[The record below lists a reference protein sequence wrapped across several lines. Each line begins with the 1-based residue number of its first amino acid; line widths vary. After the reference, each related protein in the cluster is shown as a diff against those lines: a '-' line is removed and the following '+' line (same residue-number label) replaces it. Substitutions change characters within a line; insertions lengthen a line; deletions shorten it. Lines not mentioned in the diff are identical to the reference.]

1 MKKTFTGRLRFLVVA
16 MLATITFS
24 FNSCRKDLLVQ
35 SPNNLKNALSIAE
48 AKRYFEANVKVSG
61 RTKTSAVSGNIP
73 VTAES
78 LVAGK
83 RAMWEQA
90 YQKFISTGG
99 AVRIPID
106 FGNTYAVVNLKKGEV
121 VPLSSLNYLLMY
133 KDSLQAIRLEWVMLQ
148 PDSAWLY
155 GARSSY
161 TGRIAVRDWEGRLL
175 KTYWYGT
182 GGKCLVTKGKTTRT
196 ASSNEGGMSQPICIL
211 VPTGNCP
218 KIGVCSETCD
228 MCTNI
233 CAKRFCGWVPFCGI
247 ECELPGEPP
256 VGIGSG
262 GVGSTGGGAGGSNSG
277 GGAGPADYPPGCNPD
292 PNYVMPS
299 YPPPGGGTWR
309 LPCGGPET
317 VPIPVPL
324 RLDHNLWTPEET
336 DFLNQNPDIA
346 DAITTYLTQNANS
359 EEAKEFVKWAVGY
372 LTVNRIFSD
381 YLKDD
386 IIGDLGTI
394 HDLNDINQFK
404 KLLTLSKDLFT
415 FENQISNG
423 QFDFLSDDWLN
434 HLRIET
440 SKFNQIP
447 KSTAQKIQ
455 DRIVEQIDISFVKSL
470 RGTAKNIWPAVD
482 GISEAQK
489 QIEFNNNANHG
500 IAILLWE
507 FATGTGENVRNFTY
521 SQDITK
527 KFLEGRVLKEIFD
540 DFYVKVNELALSYLN
555 FKNRTNPIITGLE
568 FSPDHT
574 SITESINKHIN
585 SNLVQFFIGGA
596 VIRYMPASED
606 GWVEVSVTNYTSR
619 KSLLLHV
626 GENYSRSATQPNR
639 PLSTIQQNFKFN
651 IKIDKAKFY

>member
-35 SPNNLKNALSIAE
+35 GPNNLKNALSIAE
-48 AKRYFEANVKVSG
+48 AKSYFEAYVKVSG
-61 RTKTSAVSGNIP
+61 RTKTSAVSGNLP

-90 YQKFISTGG
+90 YQKLISTGG

-133 KDSLQAIRLEWVMLQ
+133 KDSLQAIRLEWVMLE

-182 GGKCLVTKGKTTRT
+182 GGKYLVTKGKTMRT

-359 EEAKEFVKWAVGY
+359 EEAREFAKWAVGY
-372 LTVNRIFSD
+372 LV
-381 YLKDD
+381 
-386 IIGDLGTI
+386 
-394 HDLNDINQFK
+394 
-404 KLLTLSKDLFT
+404 
-415 FENQISNG
+415 
-423 QFDFLSDDWLN
+423 DFPD
-434 HLRIET
+434 
-440 SKFNQIP
+440 
-447 KSTAQKIQ
+447 
-455 DRIVEQIDISFVKSL
+455 
-470 RGTAKNIWPAVD
+470 
-482 GISEAQK
+482 
-489 QIEFNNNANHG
+489 AN
-500 IAILLWE
+500 
-507 FATGTGENVRNFTY
+507 
-521 SQDITK
+521 
-527 KFLEGRVLKEIFD
+527 
-540 DFYVKVNELALSYLN
+540 VNELIINNNIPNSSINLPILDTSELTSYPAFKALVEDLPNFLN
-555 FKNRTNPIITGLE
+555 NYPNILKALEYTTGFSGKKIKQLMQPGKGPKVVVVVNLKDSKGNDITGHYEKATKTLQIDDGYVNGLSLANTPVKYQAIGLILTIATLHEFVHFGVNENALLPIIANRLKDPNYEPGWDFE
-568 FSPDHT
+568 GNIQPP
-574 SITESINKHIN
+574 
-585 SNLVQFFIGGA
+585 GA
-596 VIRYMPASED
+596 PGYI
-606 GWVEVSVTNYTSR
+606 
-619 KSLLLHV
+619 
-626 GENYSRSATQPNR
+626 QP
-639 PLSTIQQNFKFN
+639 STAKEWLKYYK
-651 IKIDKAKFY
+651 IKPKN